1 MGRFVCILAC
11 FWGVFLV
18 SMMVVTL
25 TVVSSFDQK
34 ESRAY
39 DILFRLNI
47 KQNIRKKA
55 AFVVTFIMRIVVLNK
70 RFQNGK
76 ISKDQYVKEKI
87 ILKSKLDVKLQY
99 YRDSASKISDYV
111 ITSEESLRQLT
122 EKIDR
127 DLDEVKE
134 ILLSLIE
141 MEKQLNEIEQSQMIV
156 ANAMNECINFTN
168 NLEDHL
174 NEYKEK
180 VVKKIILIKK
190 QKENKGGLIN
200 DYGKLKKIDDLRVKN
215 DEQQISQL
223 EKNNINKLITFD

>member
-34 ESRAY
+34 ESKAY

-47 KQNIRKKA
+47 KENIRKKS
-55 AFVVTFIMRIVVLNK
+55 AFVLSLVLRITGLNNK
-70 RFQNGK
+70 FSKGK
-76 ISKDQYVKEKI
+76 ISKEQYNNEKI
-87 ILKSKLDVKLQY
+87 ILKSKLEVKLQY
-99 YRDSASKISDYV
+99 FRDAKAKISAYE
-111 ITSEESLRQLT
+111 ISSEESLRQLT

-134 ILLSLIE
+134 VLLSLIE
-141 MEKQLNEIEQSQMIV
+141 MEKQLNEIEQSQLTV

-180 VVKKIILIKK
+180 IMKKIILIKK
-190 QKENKGGLIN
+190 IKET
-200 DYGKLKKIDDLRVKN
+200 
-215 DEQQISQL
+215 QQNST
-223 EKNNINKLITFD
+223 INKNELKIKTPNNTHINV